1 MRGTWG
7 YSKFVMDAV
16 LGLLG
21 LIFFVVAVISLA
33 AGVTWL
39 VVKLFPQQDNK
50 PKPQAESS

>member
-7 YSKFVMDAV
+7 YSRLVMDTI

-21 LIFFVVAVISLA
+21 LFLFVVVITSLA

-39 VVKLFPQQDNK
+39 VVRLFPPQDKK
-50 PKPQAESS
+50 PKPQPESS